1 MKFCVKKSHKNPEVF
16 SYTSDLGPWHGD
28 TQNRWAV
35 DINFVW
41 VISVLFIVTPTFD
54 SHDFDL

>member
-1 MKFCVKKSHKNPEVF
+1 MKFCVKIPQKSRSFILKI
-16 SYTSDLGPWHGD
+16 SDLGPWHGD

-35 DINFVW
+35 DKNFVW